1 MPFIT
6 YKKAG
11 VDVDQANRLVGAIAQ
26 LAKKSKR
33 PEVLGKIGGFSG
45 FFKPN
50 LKNIKEPVLVA
61 SSDGVGTKLIVANIA
76 GKHDTV
82 GIDLVAMYV
91 NDLITCGAEPLFFLD
106 YIACGKLDKAKSL
119 SVIKGILAGC
129 RESGMTLLG
138 GETAELPGLYKK
150 EDYDLAGFSVGM
162 ISRKKIIDGSKIK
175 KGDCVLGLASSGIH
189 SNGYSLVRKVFSKGE
204 IRKKFKNTLLKPTK
218 IYVKPISALIK
229 RVTVKGIVHITGGG
243 FYDNIVR
250 VLPKNKSIV
259 INHKAWPV
267 PKIFRIIQK
276 RSRLDNT
283 NMYRTF
289 NMGIGM
295 VAIVARKDV
304 KKAKSILSKS
314 GQASYLIGEVVDGK
328 RKVVI

>member
-1 MPFIT
+1 MSSLT
-6 YKKAG
+6 YQKSGVNIDKGNLFVKKIKPLIKSTKRTG
-11 VDVDQANRLVGAIAQ
+11 WVSDIGA
-26 LAKKSKR
+26 
-33 PEVLGKIGGFSG
+33 FSG
-45 FFKPN
+45 LFKPSN
-50 LKNIKEPVLVA
+50 SSYKEPLIVA
-61 SSDGVGTKLIVANIA
+61 STDGVGTKLLLSGRAR
-76 GKHDTV
+76 KYDTL
-82 GIDLVAMYV
+82 GIDLVAMCA
-91 NDLITCGAEPLFFLD
+91 NDIVTCGAEPLFFLD